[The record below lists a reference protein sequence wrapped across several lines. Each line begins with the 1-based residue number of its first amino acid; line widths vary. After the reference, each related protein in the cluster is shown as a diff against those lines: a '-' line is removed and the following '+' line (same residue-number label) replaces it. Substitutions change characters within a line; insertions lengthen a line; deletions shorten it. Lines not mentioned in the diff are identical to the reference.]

1 MNLQIRDPR
10 AHELAR
16 RLAKKRGLSMTD
28 AVIQALEAQL
38 QLDEGASRSARLASI
53 QAIAADL
60 AARSPG
66 GGRDMTKDEID
77 RMWGH
82 D

>member
-10 AHELAR
+10 AHELASK
-16 RLAKKRGLSMTD
+16 LARKRGLSMTD

-38 QLDEGASRSARLASI
+38 QMNEGRSRAERLASVR
-53 QAIAADL
+53 AIAANL
-60 AARSPG
+60 VSQSPG

-77 RMWGH
+77 GMWGH

>member
-10 AHELAR
+10 AHDLAS
-16 RLAKKRGLSMTD
+16 RLAKKRGVSMTD
-28 AVIQALEAQL
+28 AVIEALEAQL
-38 QLDEGASRSARLASI
+38 RFDEGASRSARLAAI
-53 QAIAADL
+53 QAIAANL
-60 AARSPG
+60 AAQSPG

-77 RMWGH
+77 KMWGH